1 MFMRFLPIQDKPE
14 FDISYKS
21 SVITIPNAV
30 SKETAASL
38 IEYASG
44 TSSGVHRRGSKSY
57 GVIADFS
64 TCLIPASDT
73 IYDLLDFAWE
83 HYCSVAHP
91 ILFFIEQYEIKM
103 YSKGDSFGYHQDNKG
118 SIEHNISRKINLIVQ
133 LSDETEYDGGD
144 LIAGNHSCPRTFGTA
159 IMFPSYFLHC
169 VTPITR
175 GQRVSLIGHAW
186 GPLY

>member
-1 MFMRFLPIQDKPE
+1 MRFLPIQDKPE

-64 TCLIPASDT
+64 TCLIPSTNA
-73 IYDLLDFAWE
+73 IYDLLESAWE
-83 HYCSVAHP
+83 YYCSAAHP
-91 ILFFIEQYEIKM
+91 IL
-103 YSKGDSFGYHQDNKG
+103 SFN
-118 SIEHNISRKINLIVQ
+118 V
-133 LSDETEYDGGD
+133 
-144 LIAGNHSCPRTFGTA
+144 
-159 IMFPSYFLHC
+159 
-169 VTPITR
+169 
-175 GQRVSLIGHAW
+175 
-186 GPLY
+186 